1 MKGKNCLKDAIKYLS
16 MRSRSESEIASY
28 LARKGHEPEEVAEVL
43 GQLRTERLIDDA
55 ALAGRWAVRLA
66 ESGRIGRAMAAYK
79 LMQRGIPKE
88 TAHAAVA
95 VAWEG
100 TDEAGAAFE
109 IISKSASFTG
119 DRQQDEKELAKQARH
134 LKAKG
139 FGSDAISKAL
149 RRLTDHLE

>member
-43 GQLRTERLIDDA
+43 GQLRAERLIDDD
-55 ALAGRWAVRLA
+55 ALAGRWAAQLA
-66 ESGRIGRAMAAYK
+66 ESGRIGRAMAVYK

-88 TAHAAVA
+88 SAHAAVDI
-95 VAWEG
+95 AWEG

-119 DRQQDEKELAKQARH
+119 DKEQDEKLLAKQARH

-139 FGSDAISKAL
+139 FSSDAISKAL
-149 RRLTDHLE
+149 RKLPDHIE